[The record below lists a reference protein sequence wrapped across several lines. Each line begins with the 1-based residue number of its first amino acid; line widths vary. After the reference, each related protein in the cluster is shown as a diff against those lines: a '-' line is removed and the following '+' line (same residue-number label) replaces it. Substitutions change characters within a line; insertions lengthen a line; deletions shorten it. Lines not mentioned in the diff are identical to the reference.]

1 MLTKDE
7 EGRLYTVFDYAEDR
21 AAEYLEPLDWIYELR
36 ERVFAE
42 IAVLKKEEPDVEKQ
56 EEG

>member
-7 EGRLYTVFDYAEDR
+7 QGRLHTVFDYAEDR

-42 IAVLKKEEPDVEKQ
+42 IAALEKEEADEKSHM
-56 EEG
+56 